1 MIVPRFQAPEAEG
14 VPRRSASPDFAPPPG
29 LVSALR
35 GAVAEA
41 LADSGRSP
49 ALLPA
54 VQEFVRYAKESGLR
68 VESGIIVL
76 KQLWESFPEAQRATP
91 TAANALRDALITLS
105 INEYFADVDAS

>member
-1 MIVPRFQAPEAEG
+1 MSVPRFQAPEADR
-14 VPRRSASPDFAPPPG
+14 VPCRTASPDFAPPPG

-54 VQEFVRYAKESGLR
+54 VQGFVRHAKASGLR
-68 VESGIIVL
+68 VEGGIIVL